1 MTRIATVP
9 MQQAMQSAMLRT
21 QQSLA
26 DAQEQLNTTKKVQSY
41 ADLGADTGRVL
52 SARTMLSQYD
62 AQTRIASRVDTALS
76 FYESRLGQ
84 VDTAASKLR
93 TTLLNAI
100 ATGNAPDIQGEA
112 SAAFDQFKAAVNAAD
127 GGKPIFA
134 GGETGTPPL
143 VPQTLADTVGLDPNA
158 AFTNDQTRLTA
169 RIAPDE
175 DLSFGIVASDF
186 GKNFVQAFR
195 TLAELGPVDL
205 RPTQAQ
211 LDAMA
216 KAVSELD
223 AGLADLRV
231 TDAGNGRA
239 QNRVDDVNKRAED
252 RTIML
257 KSAVGS
263 VEDADMGQVAIDI
276 SLRKTLLEASY
287 SAFAQINGL
296 SLINYLR

>member
-9 MQQAMQSAMLRT
+9 MQQAMQSAMLRN

-41 ADLGADTGRVL
+41 ADLGTDANRVL

-62 AQTRIASRVDTALS
+62 AQSRISKRVDTTLS
-76 FYESRLGQ
+76 FYESRLGE
-84 VDTAASKLR
+84 VNDTASKLR
-93 TTLLNAI
+93 ETLLNAI

-112 SAAFDQFKAAVNAAD
+112 GAAFDQFKAAVNAAD
-127 GGKPIFA
+127 GGQPIFA
-134 GGETGTPPL
+134 GGQTGTPPL
-143 VPQTLADTVGLDPNA
+143 VPQTLADTVGLDPNL
-158 AFTNDQTRLTA
+158 AFTNDDTRLSA
-169 RIAPDE
+169 RIAPGE

-195 TLAELGPVDL
+195 TIAEIGPVNL

-211 LDAMA
+211 IDAMS
-216 KAVSELD
+216 KAVGELD
-223 AGLADLRV
+223 AGLADLRA
-231 TDAGNGRA
+231 TDAANGRA
-239 QNRVDDVNKRAED
+239 QNRVDDLTKLATD
-252 RTIML
+252 RTNML
-257 KSAVGS
+257 TSAVGD

-276 SLRKTLLEASY
+276 SLRKTLLESSY